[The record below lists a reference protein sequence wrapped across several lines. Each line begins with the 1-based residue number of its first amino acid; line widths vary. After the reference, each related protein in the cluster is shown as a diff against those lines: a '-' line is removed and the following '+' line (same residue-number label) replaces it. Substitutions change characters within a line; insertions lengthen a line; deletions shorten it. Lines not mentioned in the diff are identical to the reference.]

1 MANIWLYEYLKP
13 LTPYLNRAM
22 KKKVAAYIDDKDKF
36 DSDDKKELK
45 KVLTRAK
52 TQNEIARDFVRDREH
67 PLWYSESLGL
77 FDYTGTYWQQTND
90 YLIRKEFEEYH
101 DTRNSEEKA
110 IVDKIKVQAVDLKR
124 PEPNM
129 IECFNVNNGTIY
141 FDKDNKE
148 KPYYFV
154 NKHDQKDYCTYCQP
168 YDYNPNHA
176 YIV

>member
-1 MANIWLYEYLKP
+1 MLPETLIEKYSCDGVYKYLDQFDGYDELYEYLKP

-67 PLWYSESLGL
+67 PIWYSEALGL
-77 FDYTGTYWQQTND
+77 FDYTGAYWKQTND
-90 YLIRKEFEEYH
+90 YLIRKEFEDYY

-110 IVDKIKVQAVDLKR
+110 IVDKIKELIFISSKLSSNFLTENKKELIVSSSL
-124 PEPNM
+124 PISSLM
-129 IECFNVNNGTIY
+129 IA
-141 FDKDNKE
+141 
-148 KPYYFV
+148 
-154 NKHDQKDYCTYCQP
+154 Q
-168 YDYNPNHA
+168 
-176 YIV
+176 